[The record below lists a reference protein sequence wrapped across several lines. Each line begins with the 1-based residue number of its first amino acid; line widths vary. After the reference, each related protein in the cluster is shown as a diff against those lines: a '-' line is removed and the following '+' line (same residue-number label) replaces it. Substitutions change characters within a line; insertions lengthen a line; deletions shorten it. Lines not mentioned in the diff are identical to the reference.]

1 MLRPKQSRNG
11 GLVMETRVG
20 ELLGDACRVKLL
32 LTPDVLGRKL
42 GCHVLERVKVGLVHL
57 GIRMSHTCT

>member
-1 MLRPKQSRNG
+1 MLRRKQSRNG
-11 GLVMETRVG
+11 GLVIETRVG

-42 GCHVLERVKVGLVHL
+42 GCHVLERVKVGL
-57 GIRMSHTCT
+57 